1 MLPFNG
7 RREDFG
13 VGGSLLLFVVV
24 KCSNKQSNQ
33 RKENT
38 KKMGREYREKVRALV
53 FSAVSGELLTVW

>member
-1 MLPFNG
+1 M
-7 RREDFG
+7 
-13 VGGSLLLFVVV
+13 GGSLLLFVVV

-53 FSAVSGELLTVW
+53 FSAMSGELLICGDWQV